1 MNLRQIEV
9 FHAVYSAGS
18 ISAASRLLN
27 VSQPSVSKVV
37 KHTESGLGF
46 PLFRLVK
53 GRLVAT
59 DEAHVLFRDVHDLHE
74 RIGIFQQA
82 ARNLRS
88 SAEGKVR
95 IGLLP
100 SLALSVVPEA
110 VARFGMI
117 APRAGFEIISVNHDS
132 FRHTLVSRECD
143 LVVGHHLLQGPEIH
157 SISLGTGC
165 VGVLFRRGL
174 LPDPGE
180 PIQFSA
186 LDGHDLISLTQ
197 SVAIANLLDGGMELR
212 GREGRRTIAV
222 NSVFVGAALA
232 RQGLGIAI
240 VDEFTARGIMDSDLC
255 FRPLRPAVTFE
266 LKALHLAEQP
276 LSRLTRS
283 FLEVMRRIV
292 SRPMVEP
299 MDTAPYPQAIAI
311 SNH

>member
-1 MNLRQIEV
+1 VNLRQIEV

-117 APRAGFEIISVNHDS
+117 APRAGFEIISVHHDS

-174 LPDPGE
+174 LTDSAE
-180 PIQFSA
+180 PLQLSA
-186 LDGHDLISLTQ
+186 LDNHDLISLTQ

-255 FRPLRPAVTFE
+255 FRPLRPAVTFD

-311 SNH
+311 ANH